1 MTEQQIQKKLIK
13 WLEDKGYYVVKVVSA
28 NKSGVPDLLACIDGK
43 FVGIEVKR
51 PETKGRVSKLQAH
64 NLSKIKE
71 AGGYATVSWSLDD
84 LKEFIEE
91 EVL

>member
-1 MTEQQIQKKLIK
+1 MTEQQIQRTMIN
-13 WLEDKGYYVVKVVSA
+13 WLESEGYYVVKVISA
-28 NKSGVPDLLACIDGK
+28 NKSGVPDLLVCVEGK

-64 NLSKIKE
+64 NLSKIRDC
-71 AGGYATVSWSLDD
+71 GGIATVSWSLDD